1 MVYNSNYILG
11 MKNIKFLFLG
21 IFFAIVL
28 SKTQAISW
36 YRFYEMFKFQ
46 SFHMFGIIGG
56 AVVISMI
63 FMQLFKKGIIKDNNG
78 NKIVPKQKKKGFI
91 RTVLGGTLFG
101 LGWGIS
107 GACAAPIFV
116 ILGFKLMPALILLF
130 GAILG
135 AFFYGLLSKKL
146 PS

>member
-1 MVYNSNYILG
+1 
-11 MKNIKFLFLG
+11 MKNIKFLILG

-46 SFHMFGIIGG
+46 SFHMYGIIGG
-56 AVVISMI
+56 AVIVSMV
-63 FMQLFKKGIIKDNNG
+63 FMQLFKSGKIKDING
-78 NKIVPKQKKKGFI
+78 NRIVPKPKKKGTI
-91 RTVLGGTLFG
+91 RTILGGTFFG

-116 ILGFKLMPALILLF
+116 ILGFELIPAIILLIGALI
-130 GAILG
+130 G
-135 AFFYGLLSKKL
+135 AFMYGLLSKKL
-146 PS
+146 PH

>member
-1 MVYNSNYILG
+1 
-11 MKNIKFLFLG
+11 MKNIKFLVLG

-56 AVVISMI
+56 AVVISMV
-63 FMQLFKKGIIKDNNG
+63 FMQLFKKGIIKDIHG
-78 NKIVPKQKKKGFI
+78 NKIIPKPKEKGFI
-91 RTVLGGTLFG
+91 RTLLGGTFFG

-116 ILGFKLMPALILLF
+116 ILGFELIPALILLF
-130 GAILG
+130 GSLLG
-135 AFFYGLLSKKL
+135 TLLYGVLSKKL
-146 PS
+146 PN

>member
-1 MVYNSNYILG
+1 
-11 MKNIKFLFLG
+11 MKNLKFLILG

-63 FMQLFKKGIIKDNNG
+63 FMQLFKKGIIKDAKG
-78 NKIVPKQKKKGFI
+78 NIIAPKKKKKGFI
-91 RTVLGGTLFG
+91 STLLGGTFFG
-101 LGWGIS
+101 IGWGIS
-107 GACAAPIFV
+107 GACAAPIFIIFGFQLIPAII
-116 ILGFKLMPALILLF
+116 ILIGALIGTF
-130 GAILG
+130 I
-135 AFFYGLLSKKL
+135 YGLLSKKL
-146 PS
+146 PN

>member
-63 FMQLFKKGIIKDNNG
+63 FMQLFKKGIIKDNHG

-116 ILGFKLMPALILLF
+116 ILGFKLVPALILLF

>member
-1 MVYNSNYILG
+1 
-11 MKNIKFLFLG
+11 MKNGKFLVLG

-28 SKTQAISW
+28 SKVQAISW

-56 AVVISMI
+56 AVMASAVI
-63 FMQLFKKGIIKDNNG
+63 MQLFRTGKIKDLNG
-78 NKIVPKQKKKGFI
+78 NKIIPKEKKKGFV
-91 RTVLGGTLFG
+91 RTIVGGTFFG

-107 GACAAPIFV
+107 GACAAPVFV
-116 ILGFKLMPALILLF
+116 ILGFKWLPALIIL
-130 GAILG
+130 LG
-135 AFFYGLLSKKL
+135 ALTGAFVYGILSKRL